1 VRQRQQQQQR
11 QLRDFE
17 VMPAER
23 YLDGNV
29 PMLTKMLLARRLYI
43 ARAFSASSAV
53 ARLSTTLIW
62 TAEYM

>member
-1 VRQRQQQQQR
+1 VRQRQQQQR

-29 PMLTKMLLARRLYI
+29 PMLTKMLARRLSI
-43 ARAFSASSAV
+43 
-53 ARLSTTLIW
+53 
-62 TAEYM
+62 